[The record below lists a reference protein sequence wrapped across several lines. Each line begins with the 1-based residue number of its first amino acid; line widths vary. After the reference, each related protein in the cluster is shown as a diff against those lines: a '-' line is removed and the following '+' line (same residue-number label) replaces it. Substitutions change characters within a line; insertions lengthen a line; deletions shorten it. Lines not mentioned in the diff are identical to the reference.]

1 MVPQVNGGTGM
12 NRNANLQHTRVDYCG
27 NLIYENDTLKQ
38 ALFEGGYVTF
48 NGSSPQY
55 HFYVQ
60 DHLGNNRVVCNAS
73 GTIEQVNHYYPF
85 GGLMGEST
93 NDEVQRYKYNGKEL
107 DRMHGLN
114 WYDYHAR
121 QYDAAAILFTSMDSK
136 CENYYHI
143 SPYVYC
149 MGNPVMYVD
158 PDGEKPRL
166 YVDTSGLGHT
176 FVTVGEGKNTVVY
189 TYGRYGALGSSG
201 SLLRSLTP
209 TGEGVLYKKSGKD
222 AYEYIRD
229 NLTNKNLNIYTIND
243 ADDKMVSSYFDKQW
257 KTGSQSN
264 AKGRKAATDP
274 DAKVIDSYN
283 LFYNNCTT
291 KSIEAINNG
300 SEKEIVPSVK
310 NVTNVSFS
318 GNASYNAVEK
328 IYSPRELNNILNQM
342 SKTSSG
348 DIIKVTNTKHFFEKL
363 KEDFVEPY

>member
-1 MVPQVNGGTGM
+1 M
-12 NRNANLQHTRVDYCG
+12 
-27 NLIYENDTLKQ
+27 
-38 ALFEGGYVTF
+38 
-48 NGSSPQY
+48 
-55 HFYVQ
+55 
-60 DHLGNNRVVCNAS
+60 
-73 GTIEQVNHYYPF
+73 
-85 GGLMGEST
+85 
-93 NDEVQRYKYNGKEL
+93 
-107 DRMHGLN
+107 
-114 WYDYHAR
+114 
-121 QYDAAAILFTSMDSK
+121 
-136 CENYYHI
+136 
-143 SPYVYC
+143 
-149 MGNPVMYVD
+149 
-158 PDGEKPRL
+158 
-166 YVDTSGLGHT
+166 
-176 FVTVGEGKNTVVY
+176 
-189 TYGRYGALGSSG
+189 
-201 SLLRSLTP
+201 
-209 TGEGVLYKKSGKD
+209 LYKKSGKD